1 MISLNGN
8 DIRRLLL
15 GTLLILALVSCASPS
30 TETGDA
36 TRSASAEQS
45 PPPSATASA
54 DGTQAAPMEESP
66 LPSAI
71 TSGGDSQAVP
81 VGIEQ
86 RHPADVDNSTLPIT
100 PVEELHHT
108 GRTQE
113 YDLDTYRLV
122 VDGLVENPLSL
133 SYDEV
138 LSFPQVTETVLL
150 ICPGF
155 FWDNAEWTGTPLSL
169 ILEEAGLSPDA
180 STVRLTAGD
189 GYSQNLSLEE
199 AMADG
204 VFLAYEVN
212 GGTLPPDHGYPIRLV
227 ARHQFG
233 SRWVKWV
240 ERIEVLA

>member
-1 MISLNGN
+1 MVVDVYDSGDTMISLNRN

-36 TRSASAEQS
+36 TPTAPAER
-45 PPPSATASA
+45 PPSPSAT
-54 DGTQAAPMEESP
+54 P
-66 LPSAI
+66 
-71 TSGGDSQAVP
+71 SGGVSEAVP

-86 RHPADVDNSTLPIT
+86 MHPADVDNSTLPIT
-100 PVEELHHT
+100 AVEELHHT

-113 YDLDTYRLV
+113 CDINTYRLV
-122 VDGLVENPLSL
+122 VDGLVDSPLSL
-133 SYDEV
+133 TYQD
-138 LSFPQVTETVLL
+138 LLDRPQVTETVLL

-212 GGTLPPDHGYPIRLV
+212 GETLPPDHGYPVRLV

-233 SRWVKWV
+233 SKWVKWV